1 MRYAPN
7 ILQFS
12 PFDLFKYDDFACN
25 FAWTRTLDFLS
36 ILQFLILTSN
46 AHLSSILIEPI

>member
-1 MRYAPN
+1 MRYVPN

-25 FAWTRTLDFLS
+25 LVYTQTLSFHDFS
-36 ILQFLILTSN
+36 IFNIDF
-46 AHLSSILIEPI
+46 